1 MKKVKTLTIVLIIV
15 LLTAIAVL
23 GIYIPKQN
31 RMENI
36 VKDYT
41 YSMDLKGGRVIA
53 LKADASNKTII
64 KDKDGKEI
72 ADAES
77 LSEEE
82 LNKKGYVKE
91 EVPYNSSEVLNE
103 NNYKKSKEIIEK
115 RLQNLGLQNYEIRL
129 NEQNGEIMVKIPED
143 SATDE
148 IVSNLGTTGKFEI
161 VDSQTNEV
169 LMDNGDIEKANV
181 MYGSNPDSAG
191 TMVYLNIEFDK
202 EGTKKLEEISGKYK
216 NEENTSNTTNE
227 ENTTDDTNTE
237 NNTENN
243 TEKIKKEITMKI
255 DDETI
260 MTTDFDEPLKTGK
273 LQLSVGNNATD
284 EKTLNGYIA
293 QATSMSTVLDS
304 GNMPIKYTIEENKYI
319 LSDITKDNINTVFY
333 VIAGIVTIALIVL
346 IVRYKTQGLLG
357 AISYIGLASLLSI
370 ILRYTNVVISIEG
383 IIGIILVLILNY
395 IFVNKLLTKIN
406 RKELNKKTVNQNIKQ
421 TYKEFFMLIIP
432 ICIATITFCF
442 INYEPISSF
451 GMVMFWGIVL
461 IAIYNILITNLLIK
475 CKIKEANK
483 KD

>member
-406 RKELNKKTVNQNIKQ
+406 RKELNKETVNQNIKQ

>member
-129 NEQNGEIMVKIPED
+129 NEQNGDIMVKIPED

-243 TEKIKKEITMKI
+243 TEEIKKEITMKI

-406 RKELNKKTVNQNIKQ
+406 RKELNKETVNQNIKQ

>member
-129 NEQNGEIMVKIPED
+129 NEQNGDIMVKIPED

-169 LMDNGDIEKANV
+169 LMDNGDIEKANGYV
-181 MYGSNPDSAG
+181 WVKSRFSRNNG
-191 TMVYLNIEFDK
+191 VF
-202 EGTKKLEEISGKYK
+202 KYR
-216 NEENTSNTTNE
+216 
-227 ENTTDDTNTE
+227 
-237 NNTENN
+237 
-243 TEKIKKEITMKI
+243 I
-255 DDETI
+255 
-260 MTTDFDEPLKTGK
+260 
-273 LQLSVGNNATD
+273 
-284 EKTLNGYIA
+284 
-293 QATSMSTVLDS
+293 
-304 GNMPIKYTIEENKYI
+304 
-319 LSDITKDNINTVFY
+319 
-333 VIAGIVTIALIVL
+333 
-346 IVRYKTQGLLG
+346 
-357 AISYIGLASLLSI
+357 
-370 ILRYTNVVISIEG
+370 
-383 IIGIILVLILNY
+383 
-395 IFVNKLLTKIN
+395 
-406 RKELNKKTVNQNIKQ
+406 
-421 TYKEFFMLIIP
+421 
-432 ICIATITFCF
+432 
-442 INYEPISSF
+442 
-451 GMVMFWGIVL
+451 
-461 IAIYNILITNLLIK
+461 
-475 CKIKEANK
+475 
-483 KD
+483 

>member
-1 MKKVKTLTIVLIIV
+1 MMK
-15 LLTAIAVL
+15 
-23 GIYIPKQN
+23 Q
-31 RMENI
+31 
-36 VKDYT
+36 
-41 YSMDLKGGRVIA
+41 
-53 LKADASNKTII
+53 
-64 KDKDGKEI
+64 
-72 ADAES
+72 
-77 LSEEE
+77 
-82 LNKKGYVKE
+82 
-91 EVPYNSSEVLNE
+91 
-103 NNYKKSKEIIEK
+103 
-115 RLQNLGLQNYEIRL
+115 
-129 NEQNGEIMVKIPED
+129 
-143 SATDE
+143 
-148 IVSNLGTTGKFEI
+148 
-161 VDSQTNEV
+161 
-169 LMDNGDIEKANV
+169 
-181 MYGSNPDSAG
+181 
-191 TMVYLNIEFDK
+191 
-202 EGTKKLEEISGKYK
+202 
-216 NEENTSNTTNE
+216 
-227 ENTTDDTNTE
+227 
-237 NNTENN
+237 
-243 TEKIKKEITMKI
+243 
-255 DDETI
+255 I

-406 RKELNKKTVNQNIKQ
+406 RKELNKETVNQNIKQ

>member
-82 LNKKGYVKE
+82 LNEKGYVKE

-129 NEQNGEIMVKIPED
+129 NEQNGDIMVKIPED

-216 NEENTSNTTNE
+216 NEEDTSNTTNE
-227 ENTTDDTNTE
+227 ENTTDNTNTE
-237 NNTENN
+237 NNTE
-243 TEKIKKEITMKI
+243 EIKKEIAMKI

-304 GNMPIKYTIEENKYI
+304 GNMPIKYIIEENKYI

-395 IFVNKLLTKIN
+395 IFVNKLLAKIN
-406 RKELNKKTVNQNIKQ
+406 RKELNKERVNQNLKQ

>member
-1 MKKVKTLTIVLIIV
+1 MKKVKTLTIILIII
-15 LLTAIAVL
+15 LLTTIAVL

-31 RMENI
+31 KMENI

-41 YSMDLKGGRVIA
+41 YGMDLKGARVIT
-53 LKADASNKTII
+53 LKADTSNKTII
-64 KDKDGKEI
+64 KDKEGKEVS
-72 ADAES
+72 DANS

-82 LNKKGYVKE
+82 LKQKEYVKE
-91 EVPYNSSEVLNE
+91 EIPYNHSEVLNQ

-129 NEQNGEIMVKIPED
+129 NEQNGDIIVKVPED
-143 SATDE
+143 STTDN
-148 IVSNLGTTGKFEI
+148 IISNLGTAGKFEI

-216 NEENTSNTTNE
+216 NEESTSNTTNE
-227 ENTTDDTNTE
+227 EKTTNDTNTE
-237 NNTENN
+237 NNTEK
-243 TEKIKKEITMKI
+243 TKKEITMKI

-260 MTTDFDEPLKTGK
+260 MTTDFEEPLKTGK

-284 EKTLNGYIA
+284 EKTLNGYIG
-293 QATSMSTVLDS
+293 QASSMATVLDA
-304 GNMPIKYTIEENKYI
+304 GNMPIKYTIDENKYI
-319 LSDITKDNINTVFY
+319 LSDITKNNINTAFY
-333 VIAGIVTIALIVL
+333 VIAGIVAISLIVL

-395 IFVNKLLTKIN
+395 IFVNKLLAK
-406 RKELNKKTVNQNIKQ
+406 LNKKQLDNEMINQNLKE
-421 TYKEFFMLIIP
+421 TYKEFFMQIIP

-461 IAIYNILITNLLIK
+461 IAIYNIVITNLLMK
-475 CKIKEANK
+475 CKTKETNSK
-483 KD
+483 N

>member
-82 LNKKGYVKE
+82 LNEKGYVKE

-129 NEQNGEIMVKIPED
+129 NEQNGDIMVKIPED

-148 IVSNLGTTGKFEI
+148 IVNNLGTTGKFEI

-237 NNTENN
+237 NNTE
-243 TEKIKKEITMKI
+243 EIKKEITMKI

-273 LQLSVGNNATD
+273 LQLSVGNSATD
-284 EKTLNGYIA
+284 EKTLNGYIT

-304 GNMPIKYTIEENKYI
+304 GNMPIKYTIDENKYI

-346 IVRYKTQGLLG
+346 IVRYKMQGLLG

-383 IIGIILVLILNY
+383 IIGLTLVLILNY
-395 IFVNKLLTKIN
+395 IFINKLLAK
-406 RKELNKKTVNQNIKQ
+406 LNKKQLDNEIINKNLKQ

>member
-1 MKKVKTLTIVLIIV
+1 MKKVKTLTIILIII

-41 YSMDLKGGRVIA
+41 YGMDLKGGRLVT
-53 LKADASNKTII
+53 LKADTSNKTII
-64 KDKDGKEI
+64 KDKDGKEVS
-72 ADAES
+72 DAES

-82 LNKKGYVKE
+82 LNEKGYVKE

-115 RLQNLGLQNYEIRL
+115 RLQNLGLQSYEIRL
-129 NEQNGEIMVKIPED
+129 NEQNGDIMVTVSED

-148 IVSNLGTTGKFEI
+148 IVSNLGTAGKFEI

-227 ENTTDDTNTE
+227 ENTTGDTNKE
-237 NNTENN
+237 NNTEE
-243 TEKIKKEITMKI
+243 TKKEITMKI
-255 DDETI
+255 DNETI
-260 MTTDFDEPLKTGK
+260 MTTDFDEPLKTGN

-293 QATSMSTVLDS
+293 QATSMATVLDS
-304 GNMPIKYTIEENKYI
+304 GNMPIKYTIDENKYI

-333 VIAGIVTIALIVL
+333 VIAGIVAISLIVL
-346 IVRYKTQGLLG
+346 IVRYKAQGLLG

-395 IFVNKLLTKIN
+395 IFVNKLLAKIN
-406 RKELNKKTVNQNIKQ
+406 RKELNKETINKNLKQ

-461 IAIYNILITNLLIK
+461 IAIYNIVITNLLIK
-475 CKIKEANK
+475 CKVKEINK

>member
-82 LNKKGYVKE
+82 LNEKGYVKE

-129 NEQNGEIMVKIPED
+129 NEQNGDIMVKIPED

-243 TEKIKKEITMKI
+243 TEEIKKEITMKI

-346 IVRYKTQGLLG
+346 IVRYKMQGLLG

-383 IIGIILVLILNY
+383 IIGLTLVLILNY
-395 IFVNKLLTKIN
+395 IFINKLLAK
-406 RKELNKKTVNQNIKQ
+406 LNKKQLDNEIINKNLKQ

>member
-216 NEENTSNTTNE
+216 NEESTSNTTNE
-227 ENTTDDTNTE
+227 ENTTNDT
-237 NNTENN
+237 NTENN

>member
-1 MKKVKTLTIVLIIV
+1 MKKVKTLTVVLIIV

-243 TEKIKKEITMKI
+243 TEEIKKEITMKI

-319 LSDITKDNINTVFY
+319 LSDITKENINTVFY
-333 VIAGIVTIALIVL
+333 VIAGIVTISLIVL
-346 IVRYKTQGLLG
+346 IARYKMQGLFG

-383 IIGIILVLILNY
+383 IIGLTLVLILNY
-395 IFVNKLLTKIN
+395 IFINKLLAK
-406 RKELNKKTVNQNIKQ
+406 LNKKQLDNEIINKNLKQ

>member
-1 MKKVKTLTIVLIIV
+1 MKKVKTLTIILIII
-15 LLTAIAVL
+15 LLTTIAVL

-41 YSMDLKGGRVIA
+41 YGMDLKGGRVIT
-53 LKADASNKTII
+53 LKSDTSNKTII
-64 KDKDGKEI
+64 KDKDGKEVS
-72 ADAES
+72 DAEN

-82 LNKKGYVKE
+82 LKEKGYVKE

-115 RLQNLGLQNYEIRL
+115 RLQNLGLQNCEIRL
-129 NEQNGEIMVKIPED
+129 NEQNGDIMVKIPED

-148 IVSNLGTTGKFEI
+148 IVSNLGTAGKFEI

-181 MYGSNPDSAG
+181 MYGSNPNSAG

-237 NNTENN
+237 NNTEE
-243 TEKIKKEITMKI
+243 TKKEITMKI

-273 LQLSVGNNATD
+273 LQLSVGNSATD

-293 QATSMSTVLDS
+293 QATSMATVLDA
-304 GNMPIKYTIEENKYI
+304 GNMPIKYTIDENKYI

-333 VIAGIVTIALIVL
+333 VIAGIVAISLIVL

-395 IFVNKLLTKIN
+395 IFVNKLLAKIN
-406 RKELNKKTVNQNIKQ
+406 RKELNKETVNQNLKQ

-461 IAIYNILITNLLIK
+461 IAIYNIVITNLLIK
-475 CKIKEANK
+475 SKVKETNK

>member
-82 LNKKGYVKE
+82 LNEKGYVKE

-129 NEQNGEIMVKIPED
+129 NEQNGDIMVKIPED

-243 TEKIKKEITMKI
+243 TEEIKKEITMKI

-406 RKELNKKTVNQNIKQ
+406 RKELNKETVNQNIKQ

>member
-1 MKKVKTLTIVLIIV
+1 MKKVKTLTIILIII
-15 LLTAIAVL
+15 LLTTIAVL

-31 RMENI
+31 KMENI

-41 YSMDLKGGRVIA
+41 YGMDLKGARVVT
-53 LKADASNKTII
+53 LKVDTSNKTII
-64 KDKDGKEI
+64 KDKEGNEVS
-72 ADAES
+72 DANS

-82 LNKKGYVKE
+82 LKQKEYVKE
-91 EVPYNSSEVLNE
+91 EIPYNNSEVLNQ

-129 NEQNGEIMVKIPED
+129 NEQNGDIIVKVPED
-143 SATDE
+143 STTDN
-148 IVSNLGTTGKFEI
+148 IISNLGTAGKFEI

-216 NEENTSNTTNE
+216 NEESTSNTTNE
-227 ENTTDDTNTE
+227 ENTTNDTNTE
-237 NNTENN
+237 ND
-243 TEKIKKEITMKI
+243 TEKTKKEITMKI

-260 MTTDFDEPLKTGK
+260 MTTDFEEPLKTGK

-284 EKTLNGYIA
+284 EKTLNGYIG
-293 QATSMSTVLDS
+293 QASSMATVLDA
-304 GNMPIKYTIEENKYI
+304 GNMPIKYTIDENKYI
-319 LSDITKDNINTVFY
+319 LSDITKKNINTAFY
-333 VIAGIVTIALIVL
+333 VIAGIVAISLIVL

-395 IFVNKLLTKIN
+395 IFVNKLLAK
-406 RKELNKKTVNQNIKQ
+406 LSKKQLDNEMINQNLKE
-421 TYKEFFMLIIP
+421 TYKEFFMQIIT

-461 IAIYNILITNLLIK
+461 IAIYNIVITNLLMK
-475 CKIKEANK
+475 CKTKETNSK
-483 KD
+483 N